1 MGIKCEIGLRRKTY
15 NVLTGSVLA
24 VWNKVEDT
32 LARDGSA
39 RGSAAKMQVRNLD
52 LNPRPVTVSRFDS
65 FNKFQTF

>member
-39 RGSAAKMQVRNLD
+39 RGSAAKMQVR
-52 LNPRPVTVSRFDS
+52 SRDP
-65 FNKFQTF
+65 K